1 MYTYSPVMDYNE
13 AVPFLA
19 ERILREQ
26 SENPYLVFSQR
37 CTTIWEKPFLQKCDG
52 CDQLQKKG

>member
-26 SENPYLVFSQR
+26 SENPYLVLVNGWYNLGKAISA
-37 CTTIWEKPFLQKCDG
+37 EV
-52 CDQLQKKG
+52 